1 MHFSAFTSEA
11 MQSLAQEMSAGLQRR
26 RDFLADT
33 KNHVVNLLQTSRRD
47 LQEVESQ
54 RCSRAREAAE
64 ARRTSIDTLRAEMQ
78 AFRDRCA
85 SERDKVLSDLQTM
98 ADEYRAASQAWK
110 QRHI

>member
-1 MHFSAFTSEA
+1 
-11 MQSLAQEMSAGLQRR
+11 MSAGLQRR

-64 ARRTSIDTLRAEMQ
+64 ARRAEMQ